1 MTAEFDLEKLN
12 YSISGKGPALIWAHG
27 LLGSMQSEDALGIYA
42 WHRFSKN
49 LQLLRYDAPGHGLSL
64 PTDSQDDFLWPNLG
78 QLMLKMANEKLF
90 VDDDNTVP
98 IILGGQSM
106 GCASSLYAALAA
118 PEQLCGLILMNPP
131 TAWQTRSQQKQ
142 DFLKIAKA
150 AKILGAKGFARIN
163 AKHID
168 RMLPKWIIDAHKHS
182 VLGMLDGLKG
192 MKKQTLHQVFS
203 AAAVNNLPSLDELS
217 QIKVPCLIL
226 AWDDD
231 ATHPLETANTLA
243 ATLPNAQLH
252 VAQCMA
258 DVEEWPELIVD
269 FCKTVAG

>member
-12 YSISGKGPALIWAHG
+12 YVVSGNGPALVWAHG

-42 WHRFSKN
+42 WHRFAKN

-64 PTDSQDDFLWPNLG
+64 PTDNQDDFLWSNLG
-78 QLMLKMANEKLF
+78 RLMLQMADEKLF
-90 VDDDNTVP
+90 VDNGKAVP
-98 IILGGQSM
+98 FVLGGQSM
-106 GCASSLYAALAA
+106 GCASSLHAALAA
-118 PEQLCGLILMNPP
+118 PELLRGLILMNPP
-131 TAWQTRSQQKQ
+131 TAWQTRSKQKQ
-142 DFLKIAKA
+142 QFLKIAKA

-168 RMLPKWIIDAHKHS
+168 RMLPNWIIDAHKHS

-192 MKKQTLHQVFS
+192 MKKRTLHQVFS
-203 AAAVNNLPSLDELS
+203 AAAVNDLPALNELT

-231 ATHPLETANTLA
+231 ATHPLETANMLA
-243 ATLPNAQLH
+243 KTLPNAQLH
-252 VAQCMA
+252 VAKCMA
-258 DVEEWPELIVD
+258 DVEEWPELIVG
-269 FCKTVAG
+269 FCRTVTN